1 MKGEI
6 INGFSR
12 LSKNEKI
19 NCISALLGD
28 EGFVAEAVSY
38 THPEKQE
45 LFDSFSENTLTNYVL
60 PFGIAPNFLIN
71 GKVYHI
77 PMVVE
82 ESSVVAA
89 ASAAAKFWSTRG
101 GFQATIISTLKK
113 GHVHFLWHGEFGPL
127 VNSFPVL
134 KEELIH
140 GTLHLTSRMR
150 ERGGGIADIKLEDLT
165 DRLNGYYRL
174 AVDFET
180 ADSMGANFINT
191 VLEAMAEILRN
202 FVHKNFHGNQENLE
216 VIMSIL
222 SNHVPECLA
231 ECVVSCPVSQL
242 DKVDGETPAL
252 IFARKFKTAVDIACL
267 DSYRAATHN
276 KGIMNGVDAVVIG
289 TGNDFRAVEAGAHAY
304 ASINGYR
311 SLSKVEIENSSFTF
325 SLKMPLAVG
334 TVGGLTALHPM
345 AKRAMQ
351 ILGNPSAR
359 ELMTIIVSAGLA
371 NNFSAVKALVTKGI
385 QQGHMKMHL
394 SNMLIPYNLDADKKR
409 MVENYFQSRP
419 VSYGAVSDYI
429 KQVISK

>member
-1 MKGEI
+1 M

-19 NCISALLGD
+19 NCISTLLGD
-28 EGFVAEAVSY
+28 EDFAVEAISY

-113 GHVHFLWHGEFGPL
+113 GHVHFLWHGESRLL

-140 GTLHLTSRMR
+140 GTLPLTSRMQ
-150 ERGGGIADIKLEDLT
+150 ERGGGIADIKLEDLS
-165 DRLNGYYRL
+165 DRLNGYFRL

-202 FVHKNFHGNQENLE
+202 FVHRNLPGNQENLE

-222 SNHVPECLA
+222 SNHVPECVV
-231 ECVVSCPVSQL
+231 ECDVSCPVNQL
-242 DKVDGETPAL
+242 DKVDGETPAS

-267 DSYRAATHN
+267 DPFRAATHN
-276 KGIMNGVDAVVIG
+276 KGIMNGVDAVVIA

-304 ASINGYR
+304 ASMSGYS
-311 SLSKVEIENSSFTF
+311 SLSGVEIDNSTFTF

-345 AKRAMQ
+345 AKRAVQ

-359 ELMTIIVSAGLA
+359 ELMSIIVSAGLA

-394 SNMLIPYNLDADKKR
+394 SNMLIPYNLDADKKK
-409 MVENYFQSRP
+409 MVENYFQSRS
-419 VSYGAVSDYI
+419 VSYAAVSDYI
-429 KQVISK
+429 KQIISK